1 MDIVNSDRGCF
12 LFIGDVRIPIDSS
25 SGGYELELPADSVD
39 VFWKSACTSLPN
51 FAVWLDL
58 PDEYYSDFIHFNFS
72 EDGCEVS
79 CNNTI
84 DSLTWVGE
92 ISAKEYASRVYGTLS
107 SEDKFFSEGY
117 IEQEGEGSL
126 AVGASFVIEVGEIL
140 YDKFMEADRRLKR
153 RSDLVLLESKNFVE
167 SYCARFNVP
176 EEKRFI
182 ISQYLSYFGQFLV
195 DLGIPSDCEVAVHDA
210 SLSLS
215 VAPKDRE
222 EAIENIHSALAAYL
236 SLADDGELVVL
247 PKDDGIAAVK
257 YQQLLANVEHLR
269 SQLRLAEALISVKDR
284 EISLLEQSLS
294 NSRITIN
301 GKVEDKLV
309 PTDGLAIKKY
319 EGKFFDID
327 VPKLWRRITKK

>member
-1 MDIVNSDRGCF
+1 
-12 LFIGDVRIPIDSS
+12 
-25 SGGYELELPADSVD
+25 
-39 VFWKSACTSLPN
+39 
-51 FAVWLDL
+51 
-58 PDEYYSDFIHFNFS
+58 
-72 EDGCEVS
+72 
-79 CNNTI
+79 
-84 DSLTWVGE
+84 
-92 ISAKEYASRVYGTLS
+92 
-107 SEDKFFSEGY
+107 
-117 IEQEGEGSL
+117 
-126 AVGASFVIEVGEIL
+126 
-140 YDKFMEADRRLKR
+140 
-153 RSDLVLLESKNFVE
+153 
-167 SYCARFNVP
+167 
-176 EEKRFI
+176 
-182 ISQYLSYFGQFLV
+182 
-195 DLGIPSDCEVAVHDA
+195 CEVAVHDA

-215 VAPKDRE
+215 VAPKGRE

-257 YQQLLANVEHLR
+257 YQQLLANVEHLH